1 MTYRVYLIATTAGAW
16 YGKALSVFFYS
27 IPRFLI
33 VTVNMEGKEKICS
46 IFLAA
51 EWCVSYNRHIGELLF
66 ALRMRSS
73 GTNIL
78 SASELA
84 TTMAD

>member
-46 IFLAA
+46 IFLAV
-51 EWCVSYNRHIGELLF
+51 EWCVSYNRHMG
-66 ALRMRSS
+66 
-73 GTNIL
+73 GTDVRL
-78 SASELA
+78 EDAQ
-84 TTMAD
+84 